1 MKRELR
7 EFNPDRLIAELK
19 DFAKDY
25 KRGDFSKY
33 RVTHINA
40 PALQVKSP
48 AEILSLREKKLR
60 MSRGA
65 FAKIL
70 NVPLETLR
78 AWEKG
83 RRNPSGAAARLLDM
97 VDQMPSLA
105 ADFVYPLL
113 EIPERRGRPATARRA
128 MTGRAIA
135 AKTARPA
142 TAAKTAATESTR
154 PKRIKEGTLELTIE
168 ESDRLMK
175 SGYVKI
181 SDPKRGE
188 IEVRMLF
195 DEDRLGPRG
204 KRLRVTVL
212 KPGAAL
218 RGTVLPSD

>member
-19 DFAKDY
+19 DFAHDY
-25 KRGDFSKY
+25 KRSDFSKY
-33 RVTHINA
+33 RVTHIDA
-40 PALQVKSP
+40 PAIQLKSP

-105 ADFVYPLL
+105 EDFVYPLL
-113 EIPERRGRPATARRA
+113 EILPKPPGRRAMARRA
-128 MTGRAIA
+128 P
-135 AKTARPA
+135 AKT
-142 TAAKTAATESTR
+142 AKTAA
-154 PKRIKEGTLELTIE
+154 GTYA
-168 ESDRLMK
+168 SKKAKKGK
-175 SGYVKI
+175 S
-181 SDPKRGE
+181 S
-188 IEVRMLF
+188 
-195 DEDRLGPRG
+195 GPG
-204 KRLRVTVL
+204 SK
-212 KPGAAL
+212 
-218 RGTVLPSD
+218 S